1 MTQREFWIEKY
12 WIDRVE
18 ADQDLSEAFL
28 YDDYFFTK
36 PEKDT
41 IHVRE
46 VNPALDQAIE
56 ELLQVAY
63 RHQSETTH
71 PFDCGCRTCRAI
83 AAYKAAKGEK

>member
-1 MTQREFWIEKY
+1 MTQREY
-12 WIDRVE
+12 WIDGYYLRDDE
-18 ADQDLSEAFL
+18 DEFI
-28 YDDYFFTK
+28 YDDLFFTK
-36 PEKDT
+36 YRPGY
-41 IHVRE
+41 IHIRE

-83 AAYKAAKGEK
+83 AAYKKAIGEK